1 MADDMK
7 PADIPQGVF
16 DLYDEYCHGHLSRR
30 GFFEGLGKYAV
41 GGLGVAS
48 LAACVMP
55 DYSKQQTSESDGELD
70 AEMVTYSSP
79 DGAGEMAGYLVRSAG
94 RLSRQ

>member
-1 MADDMK
+1 MADDIK
-7 PADIPQGVF
+7 QVDIPQKIPQGVF
-16 DLYDEYCHGHLSRR
+16 DLYDQYCHGHLSRR

-41 GGLGVAS
+41 GGLSVAS

-55 DYSKQQTSESDGELD
+55 DYSKQQTSESDGGLD

-79 DGAGEMAGYLVRSAG
+79 EGAEPPSG
-94 RLSRQ
+94 